1 MNLDPSV
8 HTSET
13 ILAVIPGANEH
24 ERLVVATRF
33 IEVVER
39 LKLHSEIET
48 ASERDNDDR
57 PFCEQLSSVQSQPI
71 VLRQET
77 FSEAVGWFAQSCVE
91 MSRDQWEM
99 MRRTLVPETT
109 PAIRRKRSVRRPAMD
124 ADTPSVLPFQPTR
137 AVSA

>member
-1 MNLDPSV
+1 V

-13 ILAVIPGANEH
+13 ILAVIPGATEH

-33 IEVVER
+33 IEIAER
-39 LKLHSEIET
+39 LKLHSEEIAEP
-48 ASERDNDDR
+48 SEATDDNR
-57 PFCEQLSSVQSQPI
+57 PFCEQLTSVQSQPI

-77 FSEAVGWFAQSCVE
+77 FSEAVGWFTQSCVE

-99 MRRTLVPETT
+99 MRRTLVPQTM
-109 PAIRRKRSVRRPAMD
+109 PAIQRKRTVRKLNVMD
-124 ADTPSVLPFQPTR
+124 ADAPSVIPFKPSR